1 MRRTPANKTSKQLEA
16 LKKYCKKVIIDLD
29 KGPDLPDRNELLTSR
44 TGEGARP
51 KLAEPL
57 GPSVLTTI
65 KHKVTYKEKAT
76 VDEELPVARS
86 VPERLSDRT
95 NAASCHVRRGPLA
108 RPKSGIRPGMPVARI
123 ATSPASSAART
134 NVGRSS
140 DGP

>member
-1 MRRTPANKTSKQLEA
+1 MKKEVPVEKLEFGVFISELDRPWTETPFMYQGFVLDNDKQLEA

-51 KLAEPL
+51 KMAEPL

-86 VPERLSDRT
+86 VQQKTEVVLKDIMADLRST
-95 NAASCHVRRGPLA
+95 A
-108 RPKSGIRPGMPVARI
+108 R
-123 ATSPASSAART
+123 SAFRFT
-134 NVGRSS
+134 C
-140 DGP
+140 